1 MQMETCS
8 QCNRYTVHTS
18 AERRLF
24 LCIYFDAKNKMGN
37 GGDIFSE
44 EVHQIKV
51 MCFENEPMIAIF
63 QMRPLGPQYHGE
75 LNR

>member
-1 MQMETCS
+1 M
-8 QCNRYTVHTS
+8 
-18 AERRLF
+18 

-51 MCFENEPMIAIF
+51 MCFENEPIIAIF
-63 QMRPLGPQYHGE
+63 SNETTGTPISWRIESMK
-75 LNR
+75 N